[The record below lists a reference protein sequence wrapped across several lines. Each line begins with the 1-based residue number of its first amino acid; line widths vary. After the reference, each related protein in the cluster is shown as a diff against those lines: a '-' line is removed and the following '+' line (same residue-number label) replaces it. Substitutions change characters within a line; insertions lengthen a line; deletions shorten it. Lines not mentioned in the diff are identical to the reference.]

1 MVLLSDG
8 VFREVP
14 QLQIKKGSL
23 GPTPPDFSC
32 NVVPQPVY
40 FFFVL
45 LAKSRL
51 NSAAFISCNGEQ
63 SSGNR
68 SNSFPVSQSNPRQE
82 QPLSA
87 LIQRPA
93 KTLNS

>member
-1 MVLLSDG
+1 MSRLSDG

-40 FFFVL
+40 FFCPPGKKQTEFCCIYQL
-45 LAKSRL
+45 QWRAELRK
-51 NSAAFISCNGEQ
+51 
-63 SSGNR
+63 
-68 SNSFPVSQSNPRQE
+68 QE
-82 QPLSA
+82 QQLPCLSVKSKA
-87 LIQRPA
+87 RTTPFCPHSKA
-93 KTLNS
+93 S